1 MSKRV
6 LYAALLGLGTVGTGV
21 YKVLKQQTPEME
33 QKIGAVVEL
42 KKILVRNLKKAA
54 AKIQEPELLTNDW
67 QEILEDESIDI
78 VIEVMGGIEPART
91 YITEALTAGKHVVTA
106 NKDLVA
112 SYGGELLDCAAA
124 HHCDFLFEAA
134 VAGGIPIIRPLKQC
148 LAGNHISEVVGI
160 VNGTTNFILTKMEQ
174 EGMEFADA
182 LALATKLGYA
192 EADPTADIQ
201 GYDAGRKMA
210 IMASIAFNSRVTFD
224 DVSTQGITHISSKD
238 IRYAKELNCVIKL
251 LGVARNTETG
261 IEVSVQPML
270 VSEKHPL
277 ATVNDSF
284 NAVFVHG
291 DAVDD
296 AMFYGRGA
304 GELPTASAIVGDVF
318 DIVRNILFS
327 CTGRIS
333 CTCYKEIPVKKQED
347 MESRFFMRLHVD
359 DRPGVLASIASVL
372 GNNNVSIAQMIQK
385 HKHRHE
391 DLAEIVVVT
400 SRVKEGN
407 FNDAML
413 IIESMNVVHKIS
425 SVIRVYGED
434 S

>member
-1 MSKRV
+1 MSKKV
-6 LYAALLGLGTVGTGV
+6 INAALLGLGTVGTGV
-21 YKVLKQQTPEME
+21 YKVLRQQRDEME
-33 QKIGAVVEL
+33 QKIGAVVEI

-54 AKIQEPELLTNDW
+54 AKIDDPSVLTNNW
-67 QEILEDESIDI
+67 KEIVEDDSIDL

-91 YITEALTAGKHVVTA
+91 WILEAFQAGKHVVTA

-112 SYGGELLDCAAA
+112 SYGSELLDSAAEYRR
-124 HHCDFLFEAA
+124 DFLFEAS

-148 LAGNHISEVVGI
+148 LAGNHISEVMGI
-160 VNGTTNFILTKMEQ
+160 VNGTTNFILTKMTQ
-174 EGMEFADA
+174 EGMEFAEA

-201 GYDAGRKMA
+201 GLDAGRKMA
-210 IMASIAFNSRVTFD
+210 IMASIAFNSRVTFQ
-224 DVSTQGITHISSKD
+224 DVSTEGITQISSKD
-238 IRYAKELNCVIKL
+238 IRYAKELGCVIKL
-251 LGVARNTETG
+251 LGVARNTDTG
-261 IEVSVQPML
+261 IEVRVQPML
-270 VSEKHPL
+270 IPDTHPL

-318 DIVRNILFS
+318 DIVRNILADA
-327 CTGRIS
+327 TGRIG
-333 CTCYKEIPVKKQED
+333 CTCYKQLPIKDPDD
-347 MESRFFMRLHVD
+347 MESRFFLRLHVD

-372 GNNNVSIAQMIQK
+372 GNNNVSIAQVIQK
-385 HKHRHE
+385 QKDG

-400 SRVKEGN
+400 AGVREGD

-413 IIESMNVVHKIS
+413 IIEGMNAVHKVS
-425 SVIRVYGED
+425 SVIRVYGD
-434 S
+434 